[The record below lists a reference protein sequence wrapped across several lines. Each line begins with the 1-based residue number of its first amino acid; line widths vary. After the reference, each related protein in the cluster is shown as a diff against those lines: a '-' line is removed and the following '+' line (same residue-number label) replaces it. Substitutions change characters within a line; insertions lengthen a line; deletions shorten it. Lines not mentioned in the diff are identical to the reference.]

1 MPSRVA
7 RAAGGMNVYTSPVPN
22 FMFANQ
28 NLYNAVDTA
37 NRNAQ
42 IAMLNAQINRDM
54 FSASMV
60 NYASY
65 PSANWSPDSYMPLQ
79 LMMNCAPASKPKEHY
94 IIALDKALWPVNP
107 IRDYIKEQIEKVEA
121 KYEAIFKAL
130 DLASA

>member
-60 NYASY
+60 NCATY

-121 KYEAIFKAL
+121 KYEAIFKTL

>member
-1 MPSRVA
+1 M
-7 RAAGGMNVYTSPVPN
+7 YTSPVPN

-28 NLYNAVDTA
+28 NLYNAADTA

-42 IAMLNAQINRDM
+42 TAMLNAQINRDM

-60 NYASY
+60 N
-65 PSANWSPDSYMPLQ
+65 
-79 LMMNCAPASKPKEHY
+79 CAPEYKPKEHY
-94 IIALDKALWPVNP
+94 IYALDKALWPINP
-107 IRDYIKEQIEKVEA
+107 IRDYIKEQIEKIEA

>member
-1 MPSRVA
+1 SRVA

-28 NLYNAVDTA
+28 NLYDAADTA

-60 NYASY
+60 NCASY
-65 PSANWSPDSYMPLQ
+65 LCSMPLS
-79 LMMNCAPASKPKEHY
+79 LSMNCALAYKPKEHY
-94 IIALDKALWPVNP
+94 IYALDKALWPVNP
-107 IRDYIKEQIEKVEA
+107 IRDYIKVQIEKIEA
-121 KYEAIFKAL
+121 KYDAIFKAL
-130 DLASA
+130 DLTST

>member
-1 MPSRVA
+1 
-7 RAAGGMNVYTSPVPN
+7 MNVYTPPVPS

-37 NRNAQ
+37 NWNAQIAMLNAQ

-60 NYASY
+60 NCATY

>member
-1 MPSRVA
+1 
-7 RAAGGMNVYTSPVPN
+7 MNVYTSPVPN

-42 IAMLNAQINRDM
+42 IAMLNAQINCDM

-60 NYASY
+60 NCASY
-65 PSANWSPDSYMPLQ
+65 LCSMPLS
-79 LMMNCAPASKPKEHY
+79 LSMNCAPTSKPKEHY

-107 IRDYIKEQIEKVEA
+107 IRDYIKEQIEKIEA

>member
-1 MPSRVA
+1 
-7 RAAGGMNVYTSPVPN
+7 MNVYTSPVLN

-28 NLYNAVDTA
+28 NLYNAADTA

-60 NYASY
+60 NCVSY
-65 PSANWSPDSYMPLQ
+65 PSTNWTPDSYMPLS
-79 LMMNCAPASKPKEHY
+79 LMMNCAPAYKPKEHY
-94 IIALDKALWPVNP
+94 IYALDKALWPVNP
-107 IRDYIKEQIEKVEA
+107 IRDYIKEQIEKIEA

>member
-1 MPSRVA
+1 M
-7 RAAGGMNVYTSPVPN
+7 YTSPVPN

-37 NRNAQ
+37 RLNAQ

-60 NYASY
+60 NCVTY
-65 PSANWSPDSYMPLQ
+65 PSTNWSPDSYMPLS
-79 LMMNCAPASKPKEHY
+79 LMMNCAPTSKPKEHY

-107 IRDYIKEQIEKVEA
+107 IRDYIKEQIEKIEE
-121 KYEAIFKAL
+121 KYSVIIKAL
-130 DLASA
+130 DAAII

>member
-1 MPSRVA
+1 
-7 RAAGGMNVYTSPVPN
+7 MNVYTSPVPN

-60 NYASY
+60 N
-65 PSANWSPDSYMPLQ
+65 
-79 LMMNCAPASKPKEHY
+79 CAPAYKPKEHY
-94 IIALDKALWPVNP
+94 IYALDKALWPINP
-107 IRDYIKEQIEKVEA
+107 IRDCIKEQIEKIEA

>member
-1 MPSRVA
+1 
-7 RAAGGMNVYTSPVPN
+7 MNVYTSPVPN

-60 NYASY
+60 NCASY
-65 PSANWSPDSYMPLQ
+65 LCSMPL
-79 LMMNCAPASKPKEHY
+79 LLSMNCAPTSKPKEHY

-107 IRDYIKEQIEKVEA
+107 IRDYIKEQIEKIEA